1 MPPLHCPICER
12 TFESEQSRAMPFCS
26 DRFRLIDLNRWLD
39 EGYRLAPE
47 PEEEA
52 GQAGAEQ

>member
-1 MPPLHCPICER
+1 MSLMRCQICER

-26 DRFRLIDLNRWLD
+26 DRCRLIDLNRWLD
-39 EGYRLAPE
+39 EAYGVGRE

-52 GQAGAEQ
+52 EDTRTGQ